1 MTEWK
6 RRETSKTIY
15 FKKLYE
21 DGKHLKIKSQL
32 TKLKKAQ
39 TLNGYTD

>member
-1 MTEWK
+1 MEEK
-6 RRETSKTIY
+6 RHQKIY

-21 DGKHLKIKSQL
+21 DGKYLKIKNQL

-39 TLNGYTD
+39 TLNSYTD